1 MTGLLVHIH
10 QKEKIAVKVASAN
23 GPLLF
28 TSGIVLV
35 CGKYNVYPAKH
46 SIHIY
51 RDVLGGGGGGGGL
64 CMVRS
69 FVRLDHS
76 IVSTFASLSSLA

>member
-51 RDVLGGGGGGGGL
+51 RDVLGGGGGGGALHGAQF
-64 CMVRS
+64 CQAGS
-69 FVRLDHS
+69 QYSQH
-76 IVSTFASLSSLA
+76 IC